1 MLQAT
6 ILSVNMQIL
15 HPFHYEKD
23 VLALNLSN
31 SISPSARCFIKQSA
45 NSADPDQTAPYE
57 QSDLG

>member
-6 ILSVNMQIL
+6 ILSVNIQIL

-31 SISPSARCFIKQSA
+31 SISPSTRCFIKQSA
-45 NSADPDQTAPYE
+45 NSADPDQTAP
-57 QSDLG
+57 